1 MYIVRINLLN
11 FTLFSVFLLISTLYS
26 VINIIFFPLVFIL
39 FFLLCSSS
47 VKLKINIPILFL
59 ILFMIFTCMS
69 LIWTINFYNS
79 LVQTFF
85 IFFIFLSILVFY
97 WFIKEDNSKIEKFIF
112 YIILASFVI
121 NIRNLIFLFLGG
133 LDFVR
138 FGGISEQSNA
148 LALLSSTLCVVSVT
162 YLYVYKSDFFK
173 RNIAYLSLFIS
184 LFFLVISGSRGGVVS
199 FAIFL
204 LVLYF
209 SKFSNFLNLKFLAT
223 TFLLFLIFVFNFN
236 YISQLPFFQRLLL
249 LPQALGF
256 EFFDYE
262 YDAALRMAADDTRI
276 NLADIALAKFFENPL
291 LGYGIYS
298 FGYFSEFS
306 YTHNNFLEIIF
317 SLGLFGVSLFYFP
330 FFYIFIKTFLIKNV
344 FLNKH
349 IMILRAL
356 IVYYFVSGMS
366 LPNFSSKI
374 QLFVVVII
382 FSYYSILNFHRN
394 INLRHI

>member
-1 MYIVRINLLN
+1 VKINLLN
-11 FTLFSVFLLISTLYS
+11 FTFFSVFFLVSTLYS
-26 VINIIFFPLVFIL
+26 SINIVFFPLIFIL
-39 FFLLCSSS
+39 FFLLCFSSI
-47 VKLKINIPILFL
+47 KIKVNIPILIY

-85 IFFIFLSILVFY
+85 IFFICLSILIFY
-97 WFIKEDNSKIEKFIF
+97 WYLKEDNKKVEKFIF
-112 YIILASFVI
+112 FIILASFLI
-121 NIRNLIFLFLGG
+121 NLRNLIILFLGG

-138 FGGISEQSNA
+138 FGGVAEQSNA
-148 LALLSSTLCVVSVT
+148 LALLSSTFCIISVT
-162 YLYVYKSDFFK
+162 YLYMYECNIFR
-173 RNIAYLSLFIS
+173 RNIVYLSLFIS
-184 LFFLVISGSRGGVVS
+184 LFFLVISGSRGGVIS
-199 FAIFL
+199 FLIFL
-204 LVLYF
+204 IILYF
-209 SKFSNFLNLKFLAT
+209 SKFSNFLNLKFLAIIS
-223 TFLLFLIFVFNFN
+223 LLFFIFIFNFS

-262 YDAALRMAADDTRI
+262 YDASLRMAADDTRI
-276 NLADIALAKFFENPL
+276 NLADIALAKFSEKPL

-317 SLGLFGVSLFYFP
+317 SLGVFGILLFYFP
-330 FFYIFIKTFLIKNV
+330 FLYILLKTFLIKDK
-344 FLNKH
+344 LLDKYK
-349 IMILRAL
+349 MILRAL
-356 IVYYFVSGMS
+356 IIYYFVSGMS

-382 FSYYSILNFHRN
+382 FSYYSILTFHKHV
-394 INLRHI
+394 NLKYI